1 MIRCVSN
8 VVLLVIAVALCYG
21 MQTSTPHYARLTGLI
36 PVRGGIGETIE
47 ARSFSLKVAKIGFAH
62 TLKLNAF
69 GKEKVLTTGGLWAI
83 VTAELAAR
91 DASTSVW
98 GGIWQGPA
106 GLRYRTS
113 ERLGVAPG
121 APPFSLEPGLP
132 RKVRFV
138 FEIPADQAANATL
151 LVASARF
158 SALDSEAQIKL
169 GTVETG
175 ADGLPAGVI
184 ETFDLDQ
191 PI

>member
-1 MIRCVSN
+1 MIRRVSN

>member
-1 MIRCVSN
+1 MIRRAAN
-8 VVLLVIAVALCYG
+8 LVLLAIAVVLCYG
-21 MQTSTPHYARLTGLI
+21 MQTSTPHYAQLTGPI
-36 PVRGGIGETIE
+36 PVRGGIGDTIA

-83 VTAELAAR
+83 VTAELAAG

-106 GLRYRTS
+106 GLRYHTT
-113 ERLGVAPG
+113 ERLGVVRS
-121 APPFSLEPGLP
+121 APPFFLEPGLP

-138 FEIPADQAANATL
+138 FEIPADQAADATL
-151 LVASARF
+151 LVAAARF
-158 SALDSEAQIKL
+158 SALDSEARVTL

-184 ETFDLDQ
+184 EAFDLDQ

>member
-1 MIRCVSN
+1 MIRHISN

>member
-21 MQTSTPHYARLTGLI
+21 MQTSTPHYARLIGLI

-83 VTAELAAR
+83 VTAELAAK

-138 FEIPADQAANATL
+138 FEIPADQAADATL

>member
-1 MIRCVSN
+1 VIRRVSN
-8 VVLLVIAVALCYG
+8 VVLLVVAVALCYG

>member
-1 MIRCVSN
+1 VIRRVSN

-106 GLRYRTS
+106 GVRYRTS

>member
-1 MIRCVSN
+1 MIRRVSN

-47 ARSFSLKVAKIGFAH
+47 ARSFSLRVAKIGFAH

>member
-1 MIRCVSN
+1 MIRRIAN
-8 VVLLVIAVALCYG
+8 LVLLLIAVVLCYG
-21 MQTSTPHYARLTGLI
+21 MKVSMPHYAELTGPI
-36 PVRGGIGETIE
+36 PVRAAIGDTVET
-47 ARSFSLKVAKIGFAH
+47 RSFSLRVEKFGFAR
-62 TLKLNAF
+62 KLEVRAY
-69 GKEKVLTTGGLWAI
+69 GTEKVLTTGGLWAI
-83 VTAELAAR
+83 VTAELAAK

-138 FEIPADQAANATL
+138 FEIPADQAADATL
-151 LVASARF
+151 LVAAARF
-158 SALDSEAQIKL
+158 SALDSEARVTL

-175 ADGLPAGVI
+175 ADDLPAGVI

>member
-1 MIRCVSN
+1 VIRRIAN
-8 VVLLVIAVALCYG
+8 LVLLCIAVVLCYG
-21 MQTSTPHYARLTGLI
+21 MKISMPHYAELTGPI

-47 ARSFSLKVAKIGFAH
+47 ARSFSLKAAKIGFAH

-83 VTAELAAR
+83 VTAELAAGE
-91 DASTSVW
+91 ASTSVW
-98 GGIWQGPA
+98 GGIWRGPT
-106 GLRYRTS
+106 GLRYHTTG
-113 ERLGVAPG
+113 RLGAIAG
-121 APPFSLEPGLP
+121 TPPYLLEPGLP

-138 FEIPADQAANATL
+138 FEIPADQATGATL
-151 LVASARF
+151 LVSGALYSI
-158 SALDSEAQIKL
+158 LDSEAQVTL

>member
-1 MIRCVSN
+1 VIRRVAN
-8 VVLLVIAVALCYG
+8 LVLLVVAVALCYG
-21 MQTSTPHYARLTGLI
+21 MRTSTPHYAQLTGPI
-36 PVRGGIGETIE
+36 PVRGGIGDTIE
-47 ARSFSLKVAKIGFAH
+47 ARSFSLKVAKIGFAR

-69 GKEKVLTTGGLWAI
+69 GKEKMLTTGGLWAI
-83 VTAELAAR
+83 VTAELAAK
-91 DASTSVW
+91 DASVSVW
-98 GGIWQGPA
+98 GGMWRGPG
-106 GLRYRTS
+106 GLRYHTT
-113 ERLGVAPG
+113 ERLGVVRS
-121 APPFSLEPGLP
+121 APPFFLEPGLP

-151 LVASARF
+151 LVSSARF
-158 SALDSEAQIKL
+158 SALDSEARVAL

>member
-1 MIRCVSN
+1 MIRRVSN
-8 VVLLVIAVALCYG
+8 VVLLVVAVALCYG